1 MQATKRYIVR
11 DREAGNPID
20 EFATLE
26 EAETTV
32 EEFEAEDEKDG
43 VFELNFYEIWDTV
56 TDEEAA

>member
-43 VFELNFYEIWDTV
+43 VFTPEFYEVYDSVTELTV
-56 TDEEAA
+56 